1 MYHTV
6 HTFGKKGF
14 RIFFEN
20 LGSTDDGRESS
31 EQIIYFKMKILDLD
45 TTTCIE
51 LILFLLYNLLISQ
64 YYAFQESQSLYVC
77 VCVCICL
84 RSPNIVQC
92 TLSRGGYKSK
102 ERGNILIF

>member
-1 MYHTV
+1 MIKCTILLD
-6 HTFGKKGF
+6 KKGF

-45 TTTCIE
+45 ATTCIE

-77 VCVCICL
+77 VCVFVC
-84 RSPNIVQC
+84 VHQ
-92 TLSRGGYKSK
+92 TLYSVHCRVVVIKVRKGVIY
-102 ERGNILIF
+102 

>member
-1 MYHTV
+1 MIKCTILLD
-6 HTFGKKGF
+6 KKGF

-45 TTTCIE
+45 ATTCIE
-51 LILFLLYNLLISQ
+51 LILFFIVQSSNFTVLC
-64 YYAFQESQSLYVC
+64 FPRESKPLC

-102 ERGNILIF
+102 ERGNILMF

>member
-1 MYHTV
+1 MIKCTILLD
-6 HTFGKKGF
+6 KKGF

-45 TTTCIE
+45 ATTCIE
-51 LILFLLYNLLISQ
+51 LILFLLYYLLISQ

-77 VCVCICL
+77 VYLFAFTKHCTVY
-84 RSPNIVQC
+84 IVAWW
-92 TLSRGGYKSK
+92 L
-102 ERGNILIF
+102 